1 MEHVARLLTADQ
13 SAQGAT
19 VNVVLPTALPVGL
32 NAGMPELTRKA
43 LTGKMPT
50 GRLVETSDVANVVMF
65 LLSEAAAQ
73 INGATIA
80 VDGGLVE

>member
-1 MEHVARLLTADQ
+1 MEHVSRLLTADL

-32 NAGMPELTRKA
+32 HAGMPELTRKA
-43 LTGKMPT
+43 LIGKMPT
-50 GRLVETSDVANVVMF
+50 GRLVEPSDIANVVMF
-65 LLSEAAAQ
+65 LLSDAAAQ
-73 INGATIA
+73 INGTAIT